1 MMAKPVTCSDQLF
14 KGRQFEREI
23 IILCVR
29 WYLRFK
35 LSFRDLVEMMAERG
49 VSLAHTTIMRWVQR
63 FVPEFERRWNR
74 FARQS
79 GQSWRVDETYIKI
92 RGVWTYL
99 YRAVDRNGKTVDFRL
114 SPHRDV
120 AAAKS
125 FFRKALK
132 TQGRPPCV
140 ITLDGYAAS
149 HRAVGELAE
158 ENGLWKDT
166 KLRSSKY
173 LNNIVEQDH
182 RGVKARIGQMLGFK
196 KFRRAKVTIA
206 GIELLSTASAKTNS
220 TSANCQNMPK
230 PHLRFGTPCLPH
242 DQCQAHR
249 SDQAQTR
256 NLHQSR
262 LSIGATN
269 ERRG

>member
-1 MMAKPVTCSDQLF
+1 MAKSPVGLDELF
-14 KGRQFEREI
+14 KGRHFEREI
-23 IILCVR
+23 IVLCVR

-49 VSLAHTTIMRWVQR
+49 LSLAHTTIMRWVQR

-99 YRAVDRNGKTVDFRL
+99 YRAVDREGKTVDFRL
-114 SPHRDV
+114 SPRRDV
-120 AAAKS
+120 TAAKL

-132 TQGRPPCV
+132 TQKRPPRV

-149 HRAVGELAE
+149 HRAVRELPE
-158 ENGLWKDT
+158 ENEIWNNT

-173 LNNIVEQDH
+173 LNNIIEQDH
-182 RGVKARIGQMLGFK
+182 RCVKARIGPMLGFK
-196 KFRRAKVTIA
+196 RFRRAKVTIA
-206 GIELLSTASAKTNS
+206 GIELLHRIRKNQFDLSKLQIHAKTASTMWNAVL
-220 TSANCQNMPK
+220 A
-230 PHLRFGTPCLPH
+230 
-242 DQCQAHR
+242 A
-249 SDQAQTR
+249 
-256 NLHQSR
+256 
-262 LSIGATN
+262 
-269 ERRG
+269 

>member
-1 MMAKPVTCSDQLF
+1 MMAKKATSSVQLF
-14 KGRQFEREI
+14 KGRHFEREI

-49 VSLAHTTIMRWVQR
+49 LSLAHTTIMRWVQR
-63 FVPEFERRWNR
+63 FVPAFEKRWNR
-74 FARQS
+74 YAHMTGR
-79 GQSWRVDETYIKI
+79 SWRVDETYVKI

-99 YRAVDRNGKTVDFRL
+99 YRAVDRDGKTVDFRL
-114 SPHRDV
+114 SRRRDV

-132 TQGRPPCV
+132 TQGRPPCT

-149 HRAVGELAE
+149 HRAVRELPE
-158 ENGLWKDT
+158 ESGLWKDT

-182 RGVKARIGQMLGFK
+182 RGVKARIGPMLGFK
-196 KFRRAKVTIA
+196 RFRRAKVTIA
-206 GIELLSTASAKTNS
+206 GIELLHRIRKNQFNLGKFPKHAKAAPAIWNAVLTA
-220 TSANCQNMPK
+220 
-230 PHLRFGTPCLPH
+230 
-242 DQCQAHR
+242 
-249 SDQAQTR
+249 
-256 NLHQSR
+256 
-262 LSIGATN
+262 
-269 ERRG
+269 